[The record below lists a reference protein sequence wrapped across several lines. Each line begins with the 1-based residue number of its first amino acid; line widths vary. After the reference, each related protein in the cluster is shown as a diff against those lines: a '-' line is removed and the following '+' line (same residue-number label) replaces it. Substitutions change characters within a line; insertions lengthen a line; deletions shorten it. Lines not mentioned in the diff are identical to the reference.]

1 MNQSYYLG
9 DAMSFES
16 FESEEHQVM
25 LGHVLPSIN
34 AVQAESTH
42 LYISLSELIS
52 KCVSYHPCLVGQA
65 SSQWTEAD
73 KNAVSALI
81 GERDIALHF
90 VETLV
95 NEIKEALAQQSYKT
109 VRLCLSTADSYEY
122 KALIGGQIETDEVN
136 PAMGIRGVSRL
147 ASEGYKKAF
156 ELECE
161 VIKTLQQSGVVIEIV
176 VPFVRA
182 LSDAATMIDRLAE
195 KGLPRGLNGLKVLYS
210 CDVPSSALL
219 ADKLLQYFD
228 GIVLNVEHLTQ
239 FTLGIDKYNSALD
252 YLYKCDNEAV
262 TSLISTAIKA
272 ARSAKK
278 PVLVV
283 AHAID
288 RHPKLKELLTDQLK
302 VDVLFSV

>member
-1 MNQSYYLG
+1 
-9 DAMSFES
+9 MSFES
-16 FESEEHQVM
+16 FESEENQVM
-25 LGHVLPSIN
+25 FGHVLPSEN
-34 AVQAESTH
+34 AVQPDTAH
-42 LYISLSELIS
+42 LYITLSELIS
-52 KCVSYHPCLVGQA
+52 KCVSYHPSLVGREF
-65 SSQWTEAD
+65 SQWTDTD
-73 KNAVSALI
+73 KNAISALI
-81 GERDIALHF
+81 GDGDVAEYF

-95 NEIKEALAQQSYKT
+95 NEIKSTLAQHSYKT

-122 KALIGGQIETDEVN
+122 KALIGGHIEVDEVN

-161 VIKTLQQSGVVIEIV
+161 VIKVLQQSGIVIEIV

-182 LSDAATMIDRLAE
+182 LSDAATIIDRLAE

-239 FTLGIDKYNSALD
+239 FTLGIDKYNTALD

-262 TSLISTAIKA
+262 TSLITTSIKA

-283 AHAID
+283 AHAIEQ
-288 RHPKLKELLTDQLK
+288 HPKLKELLTEQLK